1 MKVYFDSSALIAA
14 MVAEEIHHER
24 AAEAL
29 SESNDGFT
37 SNHALSEVFATLTG
51 GRLSL
56 QLSPSEAA
64 QVIDHNVLDRLTII
78 DLNTADYRR
87 AISDSQAVGARG
99 GGIFDMLHLQAA
111 RRGKAQRIFT
121 INVRHFQA
129 FAPDLTDQ
137 IRLPSS

>member
-51 GRLSL
+51 GRLNL

-64 QVIDHNVLDRLTII
+64 QGSAASANPSMAPARLCAPSARP
-78 DLNTADYRR
+78 LAASVRPRSR
-87 AISDSQAVGARG
+87 ALELERMPLELRELELELRWLELGWCPNAV
-99 GGIFDMLHLQAA
+99 
-111 RRGKAQRIFT
+111 
-121 INVRHFQA
+121 
-129 FAPDLTDQ
+129 
-137 IRLPSS
+137 